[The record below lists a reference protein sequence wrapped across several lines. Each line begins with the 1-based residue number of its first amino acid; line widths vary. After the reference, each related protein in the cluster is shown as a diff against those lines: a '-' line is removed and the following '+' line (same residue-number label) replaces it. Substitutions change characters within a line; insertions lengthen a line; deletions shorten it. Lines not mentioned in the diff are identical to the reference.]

1 MHRDPIVEE
10 VRRHRE
16 ARAAKFGYDVR
27 AMLEDA
33 RKRQA
38 TSGHRVV
45 NLEGGARPCTLAG
58 SRRIASRKR
67 AYRRDTLRNSAAKA

>member
-45 NLEGGARPCTLAG
+45 NLEGEARPGTPAG
-58 SRRIASRKR
+58 SRRSASRKR
-67 AYRRDTLRNSAAKA
+67 AYRRGASRTSGAKA